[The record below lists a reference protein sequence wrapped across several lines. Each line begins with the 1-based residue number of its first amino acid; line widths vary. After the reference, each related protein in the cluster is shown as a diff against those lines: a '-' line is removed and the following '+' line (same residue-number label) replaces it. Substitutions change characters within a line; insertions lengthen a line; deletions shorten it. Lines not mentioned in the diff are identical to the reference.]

1 MQVVMKM
8 SIGVME
14 IVNLIVIDLKK
25 NIFNDDDI
33 NDNLTKELRHRYPR
47 TRLNK
52 LKFGSLSPSPSL
64 LESDEIDLVNSQLS
78 NPRIIMI

>member
-1 MQVVMKM
+1 MKM

-14 IVNLIVIDLKK
+14 IVNLIVIDLKRK
-25 NIFNDDDI
+25 IYSMMMMN
-33 NDNLTKELRHRYPR
+33 NDNLTKDLCHRYPR

-64 LESDEIDLVNSQLS
+64 LESDEIDLVNSQS